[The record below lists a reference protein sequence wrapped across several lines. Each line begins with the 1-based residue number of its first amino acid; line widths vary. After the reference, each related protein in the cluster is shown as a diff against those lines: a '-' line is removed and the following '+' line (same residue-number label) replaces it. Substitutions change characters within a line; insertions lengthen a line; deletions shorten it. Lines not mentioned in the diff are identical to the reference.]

1 MYILVKNLNSRLIFV
16 MNDEV
21 QFNILLDELKS
32 LLKQSFFKK
41 EDYYPKAFFDFQ
53 CRILKEDEILAFFKV
68 LVECQSLLFGGFVEK
83 KTQKE
88 QEIRMIERSIHGGEV
103 IEINEDTLITG
114 KINPGAIIQL
124 NAKLYVMQGVYGIIE
139 SNNSQASI
147 SCQVFKDATVRF
159 FKKTIHHFT
168 TFEMSLV
175 YYKDDAI
182 VIEKGDYIH
191 V

>member
-1 MYILVKNLNSRLIFV
+1 MHIKVKGVSGHLVFVLDDSQEVNNLIKEL
-16 MNDEV
+16 EG
-21 QFNILLDELKS
+21 LLDSPLFKS
-32 LLKQSFFKK
+32 NGF
-41 EDYYPKAFFDFQ
+41 YPKAFFDFQ

-88 QEIRMIERSIHGGEV
+88 QEIRMIEGSIHGGEV

-147 SCQVFKDATVRF
+147 SSQVFKDATLRF

>member
-53 CRILKEDEILAFFKV
+53 CRILK
-68 LVECQSLLFGGFVEK
+68 
-83 KTQKE
+83 
-88 QEIRMIERSIHGGEV
+88 
-103 IEINEDTLITG
+103 
-114 KINPGAIIQL
+114 
-124 NAKLYVMQGVYGIIE
+124 LYVMQGVYGIIE

-147 SCQVFKDATVRF
+147 SSQVFKDATLRF

>member
-1 MYILVKNLNSRLIFV
+1 MYILVKNLNGRLIFV

-53 CRILKEDEILAFFKV
+53 CRKLREDEILLLFEV
-68 LVECQSLLFGGFVEK
+68 LVECQSLLFGGFIEEK
-83 KTQKE
+83 MEDKPK
-88 QEIRMIERSIHGGEV
+88 IRIIEGSIHGGEV
-103 IEINEDTLITG
+103 LDVQEDTLITG
-114 KINPGAIIQL
+114 KVNPGAIIQL

-139 SNNSQASI
+139 SHSLKASI
-147 SCQVFKDATVRF
+147 SSQLFKEATIRF
-159 FKKTIHHFT
+159 FEETIHHFT

>member
-1 MYILVKNLNSRLIFV
+1 MYILVKNLNGRLIFV

-41 EDYYPKAFFDFQ
+41 EDYYPKAFFDLKG
-53 CRILKEDEILAFFKV
+53 RILENDEILQFFGV
-68 LVECQSLLFGGFVEK
+68 LVECKSLLFGGFIEEKTEEK
-83 KTQKE
+83 KE
-88 QEIRMIERSIHGGEV
+88 LRMIGASIHAGEK
-103 IEINEDTLITG
+103 IEIYEDTLITG

-147 SCQVFKDATVRF
+147 SSQVFKDATLRF

>member
-1 MYILVKNLNSRLIFV
+1 MKVLKSFIHKQYGATEGDEITIQDKKVADILVK
-16 MNDEV
+16 
-21 QFNILLDELKS
+21 KG
-32 LLKQSFFKK
+32 
-41 EDYYPKAFFDFQ
+41 
-53 CRILKEDEILAFFKV
+53 ILKEDEILAFFKV

-88 QEIRMIERSIHGGEV
+88 QEIRMIEGSIHGGEV

-147 SCQVFKDATVRF
+147 SSQVFKDATLRF